1 MEQMYVTLIDD
12 DVDLVKTN
20 EESTLPPQKTRIKS
34 VVQPERPPIKLTEHP
49 FNRLAVKE
57 LYATNTIP
65 SVHDSVHGS
74 KSGDLALV
82 RLQNTSDE
90 PITLI
95 NPRIYVEGEKATTLG
110 KWYLQKIMVDLVG
123 EEEAKNVSSLAV
135 LRDSS
140 TDVHETVESGEEII
154 MSRFAMAVSV
164 FVYSRMTAT
173 FGGHITDDNNS
184 VLAEGSRFCI
194 KFTPSGASQ
203 DKNNGADSLNFLNSD
218 ISSSAFWKGRA
229 VGQRYKTIKNGGM
242 VDVSLKSQD
251 HSTEMTWL
259 SFNNSDNNPY
269 QYTKDKDKID
279 WQPVAYELDLVKRFD
294 YFYGGAGSAIRKVIN
309 ESKTSVIDTVI
320 HEDYRDLEKEF

>member
-34 VVQPERPPIKLTEHP
+34 VVQPERSPIKLTEHP

-164 FVYSRMTAT
+164 FVYNRMTAT

-194 KFTPSGASQ
+194 KFTPSGA
-203 DKNNGADSLNFLNSD
+203 
-218 ISSSAFWKGRA
+218 SSAFWKGRA